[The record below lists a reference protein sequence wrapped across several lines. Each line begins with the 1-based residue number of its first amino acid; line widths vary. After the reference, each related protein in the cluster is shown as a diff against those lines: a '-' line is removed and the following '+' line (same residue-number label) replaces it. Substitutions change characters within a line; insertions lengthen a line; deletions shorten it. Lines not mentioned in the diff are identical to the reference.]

1 LARRFLLGLLLCL
14 SLAACGGS
22 DHSARRAKAGATGE
36 DASTKPKIS
45 LSSPV
50 LERRIVIPAR
60 YTCAADVWLPIR
72 WGPLPSS
79 TREVVLYFS
88 SYGNP
93 KRLGQSETI
102 SKLVAAGAVIRLDP
116 GLHQLRV
123 GRPPQGASV
132 IGERSAQICPP
143 KHPGQR
149 FFFTLYALS
158 AGHRITRADL
168 ESMGAGALLAKIG
181 RESEAIG
188 EFAARYPG

>member
-1 LARRFLLGLLLCL
+1 MRRLLPTLLLCL
-14 SLAACGGS
+14 SLAACAGS
-22 DHSARRAKAGATGE
+22 DNSPRHAKSGAKGE
-36 DASTKPKIS
+36 DSSIKPKIS

-50 LERRIVIPAR
+50 LERGIVIPSR

-72 WGPLPSS
+72 WGALPPD

-88 SYGNP
+88 SYGIP
-93 KRLGQSETI
+93 KRLGHGQTI
-102 SKLVAAGAVIRLDP
+102 SKLVAAGGVIRLDP
-116 GLHQLRV
+116 GLHRLRV
-123 GRPPQGASV
+123 GRPPEGASV
-132 IGERSAQICPP
+132 VGERSAQICPP

-158 AGHRITRADL
+158 AEHRITRTDL